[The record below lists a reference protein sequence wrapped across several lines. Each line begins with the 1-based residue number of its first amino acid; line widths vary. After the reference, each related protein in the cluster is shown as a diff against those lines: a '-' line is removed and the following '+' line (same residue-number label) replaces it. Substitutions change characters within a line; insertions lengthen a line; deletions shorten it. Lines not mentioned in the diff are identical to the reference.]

1 MTNALAERPTVP
13 PLDPA
18 IVANVLLTGDLE
30 KLNDQQRMA
39 YCQRVCESLGLNAMT
54 QPFAFIKLNGKLRMY
69 ALKDATE
76 QLRKIHGVSITEV
89 TSQRI
94 EDVFVVTAKALDRTG
109 RTDAATG
116 AVTVGNLKGDAL
128 ANALMKAETKAKRR
142 VTLSIC
148 GLGMLDET
156 ETETI
161 RQEPPRLTIEAAT
174 RIDLPEGTVQVLKVT
189 PRRAGQAEFAEVTY
203 VDAAGVE
210 HTHNTTVD
218 WKGSAAALFE
228 QLAQEA
234 VPVTLTTKVTPRS
247 KKTVIDQV
255 HRWAPPVPDEPA
267 IERPDILTAESI
279 PFAWILPIAV
289 PLLGVVL
296 A

>member
-1 MTNALAERPTVP
+1 MTQALAERQAA
-13 PLDPA
+13 LDPK

-30 KLNDQQRMA
+30 KLTDEQRMA
-39 YCQRVCESLGLNAMT
+39 YCQRVCESLGLNSLT
-54 QPFAFIKLNGKLRMY
+54 QPFAFIRLNGKLRMY

-94 EDVFVVTAKALDRTG
+94 EDVFVVTAKAQDRDG

-116 AVTVGNLKGDAL
+116 AVTVGNLKSENL

-156 ETETI
+156 ETDTI
-161 RQEPPRLTIEAAT
+161 HRDPAYTVEAPRTIA
-174 RIDLPEGTVQVLKVT
+174 LPENTVQILKVIPKST
-189 PRRAGQAEFAEVTY
+189 DRGIDYGEVTY
-203 VDAAGVE
+203 VDHAGVE
-210 HTHNTTVD
+210 HVHPTTVEGTGASV
-218 WKGSAAALFE
+218 KLME

-234 VPVTLTTKVTPRS
+234 CPVVITMKTTPRS
-247 KKTVIDQV
+247 KKVVIAEA
-255 HRWAPPVPDEPA
+255 HRWTPAHTEMAVPSPGEPA
-267 IERPDILTAESI
+267 ITASDI
-279 PFAWILPIAV
+279 PF
-289 PLLGVVL
+289 
-296 A
+296 

>member
-1 MTNALAERPTVP
+1 MSTALAERPTVP

-18 IVANVLLTGDLE
+18 IVANVLLTGDLR

-54 QPFAFIKLNGKLRMY
+54 QPFAFIELNGKIKMY

-89 TSQRI
+89 SSQRI
-94 EDVFVVTAKALDRTG
+94 DDVFVVSAKAQDRTG

-116 AVTVGNLKGDAL
+116 AVTIGNLKGDAL

-161 RQEPPRLTIEAAT
+161 RQEPTYTIEAPAK
-174 RIDLPEGTVQVLKVT
+174 IALPEGTVQILKVV
-189 PRRAGQAEFAEVTY
+189 PKAARGAEWAEVTF
-203 VDAAGVE
+203 VNTAGEEVTLPTPADGKDAAL
-210 HTHNTTVD
+210 
-218 WKGSAAALFE
+218 SLFT
-228 QLAQEA
+228 QLAEEG
-234 VPVTLTTKVTPRS
+234 VPVTITTRESPRS
-247 KKTVIDQV
+247 KKTVIDRV
-255 HRWAPPVPDEPA
+255 HRWAPPTPEPPA
-267 IERPDILTAESI
+267 SERPDLLTAESI
-279 PFAWILPIAV
+279 PF
-289 PLLGVVL
+289 
-296 A
+296 